1 MRSCSPTASKAIISR
16 RAAHDRERL
25 DTLSNILKDWGTSMF
40 SNRYVRT
47 IILSRVLLQLGVWIR
62 NYAVLLYVT
71 ELTNNNPVY
80 VSLISVSEFA
90 PIFLFAIIGG
100 TFADRWRPK
109 RTMVW
114 SDLLSAL
121 SVVVVLLALMN
132 GGWLALLIG
141 SFISASLSQFS
152 QPSAMKLYK
161 RHVPNEQLQGVMAMS
176 QSLVAIFMV
185 LGPVIGTFI
194 FIQFGIKTSLILTAG
209 LFLGSSL
216 VLSSLPRDAMEPKSA
231 NAGGFIKEL
240 TAGMR
245 YIKSNQTLRTLSLT
259 FAAVGLASGLTQPL
273 QIFIVIEKLG
283 QDKQFLQWSVMT
295 NGAAMLVGGIA
306 IIGIAKK
313 VKPQLLLMVGLLVSA
328 VCTIG
333 IGASTMIWLT
343 MIFLV
348 ISGLFYPCI
357 QGGIQTLIVRNTE
370 GAFIGRVS
378 GAIMPV
384 FMGMMVIGMFI
395 SGYLKDILSLLA
407 VFVASGGLIIIGAFL
422 LIPLIVEK
430 RRKTE
435 RVPAS

>member
-1 MRSCSPTASKAIISR
+1 
-16 RAAHDRERL
+16 
-25 DTLSNILKDWGTSMF
+25 MF

-47 IILSRVLLQLGVWIR
+47 IIFSRVLLQLGIWIR

-71 ELTNNNPVY
+71 DLTNNNPVY
-80 VSLISVSEFA
+80 VSLISVAEFA
-90 PIFLFAIIGG
+90 PIFLFALIGG

-114 SDLLSAL
+114 SDLLSSL
-121 SVVVVLLALMN
+121 SVVAVLLAIMN
-132 GGWLALLIG
+132 GGWIALLIG

-161 RHVPNEQLQGVMAMS
+161 QHVPVEQLQGVMAMS
-176 QSLVAIFMV
+176 QTIVAVFMV

-194 FIQFGIKTSLILTAG
+194 FLQFGIEVSLVLTAV

-216 VLSSLPRDAMEPKSA
+216 VLSSLPRDAEQVKS
-231 NAGGFIKEL
+231 NGAGSFMKEL
-240 TAGMR
+240 KAGLS
-245 YIKSNQTLRTLSLT
+245 YIGSNQSLKTLSLT
-259 FAAVGLASGLTQPL
+259 FSAVGLASGLTQPL
-273 QIFIVIEKLG
+273 QIFLVIEKLG
-283 QDKQFLQWSVMT
+283 QDKQFLQWLVMT
-295 NGAAMLVGGIA
+295 NGAAMLIGGIA
-306 IIGIAKK
+306 IMGIAKK
-313 VKPQLLLMVGLLVSA
+313 VKPQRLLMLGLIVTA

-343 MIFLV
+343 ISLLI

-384 FMGMMVIGMFI
+384 FMGMMVTGMFI
-395 SGYLKDILSLLA
+395 SGYLKDSLPLTVVYA
-407 VFVASGGLIIIGAFL
+407 ASGGLIIIGALL
-422 LIPLIVEK
+422 LIPLVVEK
-430 RRKTE
+430 RSKAE
-435 RVPAS
+435 GGSAS

>member
-1 MRSCSPTASKAIISR
+1 
-16 RAAHDRERL
+16 
-25 DTLSNILKDWGTSMF
+25 MF

-47 IILSRVLLQLGVWIR
+47 IILSRVLLQLGIWIR

-80 VSLISVSEFA
+80 VSLISVAEFA
-90 PIFLFAIIGG
+90 PIFLFGLIGG

-121 SVVVVLLALMN
+121 SVVTVLLAVMN
-132 GGWLALLIG
+132 GGWIALLVG

-152 QPSAMKLYK
+152 QPSGMKLYK
-161 RHVPNEQLQGVMAMS
+161 QHVLGDQLQGVMAIS
-176 QSLVAIFMV
+176 QTLVAVFMV

-194 FIQFGIKTSLILTAG
+194 FIRFGINVSLILTAV

-216 VLSSLPRDAMEPKSA
+216 ILSSLPRDAEEPKSGD
-231 NAGGFIKEL
+231 AGSFMKEL
-240 TAGMR
+240 TGGLR
-245 YIKSNQTLRTLSLT
+245 YIGSNQSLRTLSLT
-259 FAAVGLASGLTQPL
+259 FSAVGLASGLTQPL
-273 QIFIVIEKLG
+273 QIFLVIEKLG
-283 QDKQFLQWSVMT
+283 LNKESLQWFVMA

-306 IIGIAKK
+306 IMGIAKK
-313 VKPQLLLMVGLLVSA
+313 VKPQLLLMVGLLVAA

-333 IGASTMIWLT
+333 IGASTTIWLT
-343 MIFLV
+343 IVLLV

-378 GAIMPV
+378 GAITPV
-384 FMGMMVIGMFI
+384 FMGMMVIGMFL
-395 SGYLKDILSLLA
+395 SGYLKESFSLLA
-407 VFVASGGLIIIGAFL
+407 VYVVSGGLIIAGAL
-422 LIPLIVEK
+422 LLTPLIAEK
-430 RRKTE
+430 GRKDE
-435 RVPAS
+435 RGKAS

>member
-1 MRSCSPTASKAIISR
+1 
-16 RAAHDRERL
+16 
-25 DTLSNILKDWGTSMF
+25 MF

-47 IILSRVLLQLGVWIR
+47 IILSRVLLQLGIWIR

-80 VSLISVSEFA
+80 VSLISVAEFA
-90 PIFLFAIIGG
+90 PIFLFGLIGG

-121 SVVVVLLALMN
+121 SVVAVLLAVMN
-132 GGWLALLIG
+132 GGWIALLVG

-152 QPSAMKLYK
+152 QPSGMKLYK
-161 RHVPNEQLQGVMAMS
+161 RHVPGDQLQGVMAIS
-176 QSLVAIFMV
+176 QTLVAVFIV

-194 FIQFGIKTSLILTAG
+194 FIRFGINVSLILTAV

-216 VLSSLPRDAMEPKSA
+216 ILSSLPRDAEESKSGD
-231 NAGGFIKEL
+231 AGNFMKEL
-240 TAGMR
+240 TGGLR
-245 YIKSNQTLRTLSLT
+245 YIGANQSLRTLSLT
-259 FAAVGLASGLTQPL
+259 FSAVGLASGLTQPL
-273 QIFIVIEKLG
+273 QIFLVIEKLG
-283 QDKQFLQWSVMT
+283 LNKESLQWFVMA

-313 VKPQLLLMVGLLVSA
+313 VKPQLLLMVGLLVAA

-333 IGASTMIWLT
+333 IGASTTIWLT
-343 MIFLV
+343 IVLLV

-378 GAIMPV
+378 GAITPV
-384 FMGMMVIGMFI
+384 FMGMMVIGMFL
-395 SGYLKDILSLLA
+395 SGYLKESFSLLA
-407 VFVASGGLIIIGAFL
+407 VYVVSGGLIIAGAL
-422 LIPLIVEK
+422 LLTPLIAEK
-430 RRKTE
+430 GQKDE
-435 RVPAS
+435 RGKAS